1 MIPQA
6 DLRGLG
12 GTGVA
17 HPRRPNPG
25 VGDLHEPG
33 TTAAQRNCDVAER
46 SPMKTDARRLVV
58 LGTADVAELVLRSL
72 LEPFDSKL
80 VEVRNHGEHF
90 NMELLQREK
99 RAMAK

>member
-1 MIPQA
+1 
-6 DLRGLG
+6 
-12 GTGVA
+12 
-17 HPRRPNPG
+17 
-25 VGDLHEPG
+25 
-33 TTAAQRNCDVAER
+33 
-46 SPMKTDARRLVV
+46 MKTDARRLVV

-99 RAMAK
+99 